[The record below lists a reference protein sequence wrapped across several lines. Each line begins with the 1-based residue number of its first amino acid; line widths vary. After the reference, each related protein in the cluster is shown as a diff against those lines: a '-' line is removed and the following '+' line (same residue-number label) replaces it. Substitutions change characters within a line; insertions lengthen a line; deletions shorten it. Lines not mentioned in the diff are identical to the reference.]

1 MHWNSGEAG
10 LFLTSQRW
18 VYPAVV
24 LCPSILT
31 DSQFWCLFILQE
43 GLRHLLWVAGCRLLQ
58 PLLCQ
63 SLFLG
68 MCHVVSC
75 RSLQDMW
82 MVVADRRIFH
92 LGRQKKADDDSLE
105 LGTALGSNQGG
116 GRCPEGFGAR
126 LWGQAS
132 AFVQEWR
139 GQPRRWLIWNQGIAS
154 LLGKTEEHSVPYP
167 TGGLWF

>member
-1 MHWNSGEAG
+1 MLLSQAHSLLYGCKTLLAKLNKCKCIGILGRLAYFTKMGVSCYRPLPFHPASQPVLVPFRPSGGVEASSLG
-10 LFLTSQRW
+10 GRL
-18 VYPAVV
+18 
-24 LCPSILT
+24 
-31 DSQFWCLFILQE
+31 
-43 GLRHLLWVAGCRLLQ
+43 CRLLQ

-139 GQPRRWLIWNQGIAS
+139 SQPQRRLI
-154 LLGKTEEHSVPYP
+154 
-167 TGGLWF
+167 